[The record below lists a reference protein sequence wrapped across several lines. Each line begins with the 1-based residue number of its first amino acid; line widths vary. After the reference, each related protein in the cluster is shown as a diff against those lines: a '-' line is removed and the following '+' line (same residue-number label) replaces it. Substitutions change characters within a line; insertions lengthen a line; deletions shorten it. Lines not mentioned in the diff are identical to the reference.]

1 MMAGHELTLVEVGPR
16 DGLQYEQVFFPTP
29 RKIELIDRLSASGL
43 TRIEA
48 ASFVHPKA
56 IPQMADAAQVMHG
69 IAKAPGVVYSA
80 LVPNLAGCKAAL
92 ATPVDELAL
101 FVSASQTHN
110 RKNVN
115 QGVEESLAGLVQ
127 VAALGREA
135 GRRLRGYIV
144 TAFGCPY
151 EGLITRRQLAAI
163 LDAYAEMG
171 VEEVSLGDTTGM
183 ANPAQVARMAD
194 WLLAG
199 AWPLRVAFHFHDS
212 RGLGLANVVAA
223 YQAGIRVFDCSLGG
237 VGGCPTA
244 AGASGNVD
252 TLELVNL
259 FEEMGVATGLDFEGL
274 RQAALAMEKDLPSPL
289 PSRVLRLG
297 RPDWRHPAGW
307 RE

>member
-1 MMAGHELTLVEVGPR
+1 MDEQQVTLVEVGPR

-56 IPQMADAAQVMHG
+56 IPQMADASQVMQG

-80 LVPNLAGCKAAL
+80 LVPNLAGCQTAL

-115 QGVEESLAGLVQ
+115 QSVEESLAGLAR

-151 EGLITRRQLAAI
+151 EGLITRRQLTAI
-163 LDAYAEMG
+163 LDAYAAMG

-183 ANPAQVARMAD
+183 ANPVQVARMAA

-199 AWPLRVAFHFHDS
+199 PWPLRVAFHFHDS

-244 AGASGNVD
+244 VGAAGNVD
-252 TLELVNL
+252 TLDLVNL
-259 FEEMGVATGLDFEGL
+259 FEEMGVATGVDFESL

-289 PSRVLRLG
+289 PSRTLRLG

>member
-1 MMAGHELTLVEVGPR
+1 
-16 DGLQYEQVFFPTP
+16 
-29 RKIELIDRLSASGL
+29 
-43 TRIEA
+43 
-48 ASFVHPKA
+48 
-56 IPQMADAAQVMHG
+56 
-69 IAKAPGVVYSA
+69 VVYSA
-80 LVPNLAGCKAAL
+80 LVPNLAGCQAAL

-115 QGVEESLAGLVQ
+115 QSVEESLEGLAR

-163 LDAYAEMG
+163 LDAYAAMG

-183 ANPAQVARMAD
+183 ANPEQVARMAD

-199 AWPLRVAFHFHDS
+199 AWLMRVAFHFHDS
-212 RGLGLANVVAA
+212 RGLGLANVVSA

-244 AGASGNVD
+244 VGAAGNVD
-252 TLELVNL
+252 TLDLVNL

-289 PSRVLRLG
+289 PSRTLRRG

>member
-1 MMAGHELTLVEVGPR
+1 MSAARDLTLVEVGPR

-56 IPQMADAAQVMHG
+56 IPQMADAAQVMRG

-115 QGVEESLAGLVQ
+115 QSVEDSLAGLAQ

-135 GRRLRGYIV
+135 GRGLRGYIV

-151 EGLITRRQLAAI
+151 EGLISRRQLAAI
-163 LDAYAEMG
+163 LDAYAAMG
-171 VEEVSLGDTTGM
+171 VAEVSLGDTTGM
-183 ANPAQVARMAD
+183 ANPVQVAALAE

-199 AWPLRVAFHFHDS
+199 PWPLRVAFHFHDS

-244 AGASGNVD
+244 VGAAGNVD
-252 TLELVNL
+252 TLDLVNL
-259 FEEMGVATGLDFEGL
+259 FEEMGLATGVDFEAL
-274 RQAALAMEKDLPSPL
+274 RQTALAMEKDLPSPL
-289 PSRVLRLG
+289 PSRTLRLG
-297 RPDWRHPAGW
+297 RPDWRRPAGW